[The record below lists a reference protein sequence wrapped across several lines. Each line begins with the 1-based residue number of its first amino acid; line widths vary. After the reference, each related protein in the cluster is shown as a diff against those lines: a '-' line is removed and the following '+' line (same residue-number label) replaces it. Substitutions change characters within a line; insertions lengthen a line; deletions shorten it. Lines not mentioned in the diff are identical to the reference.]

1 MRILLLRSG
10 SAGSEDDLLP
20 GDVTVLYTHT
30 VVPRPEGIAEALAF
44 DARGATLV
52 ISSKETVNYLLPLFR
67 APFAQMVAV
76 GEGTGELV
84 RKVKAG
90 GSGGFRR
97 KVDSGSEGDLPRK
110 GNQRGA
116 GAGRLAG
123 ASTYSGEAATSIV
136 VPEVPGAAGVV
147 HFLRESSAP
156 SLTRVLWPHGS
167 DAAPEPLEQ
176 VRSLGVPLVAPV
188 VYEKRALSPSEL
200 NPSILSD
207 FRAGRFAAVAVG
219 STAGL
224 DVLLAALDPGAGR
237 PPNVRWGV
245 LGPET
250 AKAVSARGLPPPSIP
265 AHARLTE
272 LLDLLRK
279 ETR

>member
-10 SAGSEDDLLP
+10 SASSEDDVLP
-20 GDVTVLYTHT
+20 GDVTVLHTHT

-67 APFAQMVAV
+67 APFAQMIAV
-76 GEGTGELV
+76 GEGTGELLRKIRMGGSGASL
-84 RKVKAG
+84 RKVKDG
-90 GSGGFRR
+90 EGTGDLLR
-97 KVDSGSEGDLPRK
+97 KVDTGS
-110 GNQRGA
+110 A
-116 GAGRLAG
+116 GTGPPAG
-123 ASTYSGEAATSIV
+123 ASTTSGDAAPSIV
-136 VPEVPGAAGVV
+136 VPEVPGAAGVI

-156 SLTRVLWPHGS
+156 FLMRILWPHGS

-176 VRSLGVPLVAPV
+176 IRALGIRLDAPV
-188 VYEKRALSPSEL
+188 VYEKRPLSPAEL
-200 NPSILSD
+200 NPSILAD
-207 FRAGRFAAVAVG
+207 FGAGRFAAVAVG
-219 STAGL
+219 STSAL
-224 DVLLAALDPGAGR
+224 DVLLGALGSPAAM
-237 PPNVRWGV
+237 PNVRWGV

-250 AKAVSARGLPPPSIP
+250 AKAVTARGLPSPLVP
-265 AHARLTE
+265 AHARLSE

>member
-1 MRILLLRSG
+1 MSGRVLLLRSG
-10 SAGSEDDLLP
+10 SASSEDDLLP
-20 GDVTVLYTHT
+20 GDVTVLYTHA

-52 ISSKETVNYLLPLFR
+52 ISSKETVAYLLPLFR

-97 KVDSGSEGDLPRK
+97 RAD
-110 GNQRGA
+110 
-116 GAGRLAG
+116 
-123 ASTYSGEAATSIV
+123 SGEAAARRPDGASSVGGEAAPSIV
-136 VPEVPGAAGVV
+136 VPEVPGAAGVLR
-147 HFLRESSAP
+147 FLGESPAP

-167 DAAPEPLEQ
+167 DAAPGPFEQ
-176 VRSLGVPLVAPV
+176 VRALGIPLVAPV
-188 VYEKRALSPSEL
+188 VYEKRALSPPEL
-200 NPSILSD
+200 NPSILAD

-224 DVLLAALDPGAGR
+224 DVLLAALGSGTAR

-250 AKAVSARGLPPPSIP
+250 AKAVTARGLPPPSIP
-265 AHARLTE
+265 VHPRLSE
-272 LLDLLRK
+272 LLDLLQK

>member
-1 MRILLLRSG
+1 MTRILLLRSG
-10 SAGSEDDLLP
+10 SPASDDALP
-20 GDVTVLYTHT
+20 GDVTVLYTHS
-30 VVPRPEGIAEALAF
+30 VVPRPEGVAEALAF

-52 ISSKETVNYLLPLFR
+52 VSSKETVTYLLPLFR
-67 APFAQMVAV
+67 APFVEMVAV
-76 GEGTGELV
+76 GEGTGDLL
-84 RKVKAG
+84 RRVKTG
-90 GSGGFRR
+90 GSGGFLR
-97 KVDSGSEGDLPRK
+97 KADSK
-110 GNQRGA
+110 GA
-116 GAGRLAG
+116 GASRPGG
-123 ASTYSGEAATSIV
+123 ESKGGGEAAWSIV

-156 SLTRVLWPHGS
+156 SLLRVLWPHGS
-167 DAAPEPLEQ
+167 DAAPEPLEEI
-176 VRSLGVPLVAPV
+176 RALGIQLVAPV

-200 NPSILSD
+200 NPSILAD
-207 FRAGRFAAVAVG
+207 FHAGRFAAVAVG

-224 DVLLAALDPGAGR
+224 DVLLAALGSPATP

-250 AKAVSARGLPPPSIP
+250 AKALAARGLPPPSIP
-265 AHARLTE
+265 AHARLSE

>member
-1 MRILLLRSG
+1 VSGRILLVRSG
-10 SAGSEDDLLP
+10 GAGSEEAQP
-20 GDVTVLYTHT
+20 SDVTVLYTHT

-67 APFAQMVAV
+67 APFTQMLAV
-76 GEGTGELV
+76 GEGTGDLL

-90 GSGGFRR
+90 GSGGFLRR
-97 KVDSGSEGDLPRK
+97 ADSK
-110 GNQRGA
+110 GVGTSRPG
-116 GAGRLAG
+116 GE
-123 ASTYSGEAATSIV
+123 SKDSGEAAWSIV
-136 VPEVPGAAGVV
+136 VPEIPGAAGVI
-147 HFLRESSAP
+147 HFLKKSSAP
-156 SLTRVLWPHGS
+156 SLQRVLWPHGS

-176 VRSLGVPLVAPV
+176 LRSLGIPLVAPV
-188 VYEKRALSPSEL
+188 VYEKRPLTSSEL
-200 NPSILSD
+200 NPSILAD

-224 DVLLAALDPGAGR
+224 DVLLAALG
-237 PPNVRWGV
+237 PPAAPPPHVRWGV

-250 AKAVSARGLPPPSIP
+250 AKAVTARGLPAPSIP
-265 AHARLTE
+265 PHASLSE